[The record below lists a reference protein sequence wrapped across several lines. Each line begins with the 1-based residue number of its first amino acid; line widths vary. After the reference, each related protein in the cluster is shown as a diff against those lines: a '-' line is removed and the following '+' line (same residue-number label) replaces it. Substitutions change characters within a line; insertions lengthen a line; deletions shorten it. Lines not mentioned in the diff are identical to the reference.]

1 MINFSHLIFSA
12 CSSYSQDL
20 YVFLLDAIEIDHHT
34 ATGSRLDITGGWRY
48 STPLG
53 KIFRTC
59 RRARDGIDTFYC
71 DLDRSVLIE
80 V

>member
-1 MINFSHLIFSA
+1 MINFSHLIFPA
-12 CSSYSQDL
+12 RSSYPQ
-20 YVFLLDAIEIDHHT
+20 VFLLDAIEIDHHT
-34 ATGSRLDITGGWRY
+34 ATSSRLDMTGGWRY
-48 STPLG
+48 SALLG